1 MNDIETEL
9 NQIFEKSDINSFWEL
24 IDSLELN
31 DGAGVKDK
39 LLKELSPSQSSCYKK
54 ILDYICDSIAENI
67 SRETS
72 FKNTFDLKAT
82 VSNIIGESSYQGFTS
97 IINSPSKVT
106 DRLQRDGIPSVDSIF
121 LFMFPDDDD
130 YWNI

>member
-1 MNDIETEL
+1 MNNIETEL
-9 NQIFEKSDINSFWEL
+9 NQIFEKSDVNGFWEL

-31 DGAGVKDK
+31 GSIGVKDR
-39 LLKELSPSQSSCYKK
+39 LLRELSPSQSSCYKK
-54 ILDYICDSIAENI
+54 ILDYICDSIAESI

-82 VSNIIGESSYQGFTS
+82 VSNIIGESSYEGFTS

-106 DRLQRDGIPSVDSIF
+106 DRLQRDGMPSIDSIF